1 MSATYSAGVQ
11 FQIFHEDM
19 DHACFTSVY
28 VLSSTIRMQ
37 ADSHYFRTLD
47 VCSRGRRTEFTPRTA
62 NFADTAYL
70 SRDRWMSSAL
80 RTLQNWCKCW
90 KLPIRLAEV
99 RLRHMGSE
107 DDRTGRLGP
116 ADHFPNSLF
125 IACPVHALLCKT
137 FGDPSVFQP
146 CRNGGVSKPCTRSYM
161 SRGGLFSG
169 TEGFRTLGSFG
180 LPNARILP
188 KASKK
193 FTKARPIKV
202 HQVLAHHGELVS

>member
-1 MSATYSAGVQ
+1 M
-11 FQIFHEDM
+11 
-19 DHACFTSVY
+19 
-28 VLSSTIRMQ
+28 
-37 ADSHYFRTLD
+37 
-47 VCSRGRRTEFTPRTA
+47 CSRGRRTEFTPRTA

-188 KASKK
+188 KHPRSLPKLDRLKYTKCWHTMASS
-193 FTKARPIKV
+193 FLETALCSIMQTLFPSGTTFNINSV
-202 HQVLAHHGELVS
+202 TCA